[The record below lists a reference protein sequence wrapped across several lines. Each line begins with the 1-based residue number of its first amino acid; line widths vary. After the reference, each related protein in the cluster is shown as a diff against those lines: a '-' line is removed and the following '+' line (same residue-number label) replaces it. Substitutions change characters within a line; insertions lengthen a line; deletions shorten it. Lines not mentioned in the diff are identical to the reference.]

1 MHSSKDPCALLNLID
16 HFISFQKCLLQ
27 NEMEYTLSMETLLVI
42 LVFLIPMQNIVV
54 PSNEDGR
61 TDTVIYLQK
70 PNTILGLS
78 QSTFIVVICK
88 YKKLSVCSL
97 NFCMHVGKLIL
108 LNLAVEIPPSSR

>member
-16 HFISFQKCLLQ
+16 HFKSFQKCLLQ
-27 NEMEYTLSMETLLVI
+27 NEMECTLCIETLLVI
-42 LVFLIPMQNIVV
+42 LAFLILTQNIVV

-88 YKKLSVCSL
+88 YKK
-97 NFCMHVGKLIL
+97 
-108 LNLAVEIPPSSR
+108 